1 MDLRKLER
9 STALLREEL
18 TDILRSEVRDP
29 RLNEVTVS
37 AVRLSRDRRHAR
49 VFVIAAQ
56 QGQEEEQAVLAA
68 LRRAAG
74 YVRRCL
80 AQRLSWYKAPEVTF
94 QLDEGMKQG
103 DRVLALFNDLE
114 SEEPAQA
121 DGSGPVAGE
130 SGNERPRGAFS
141 PVMDSRLAYATQSD
155 AATPAALAEPRD
167 SAFSSVDWEK
177 ACALVLEAQC
187 ILLTTHAGPDGD
199 AIGSIVGLS
208 IALRAMGKTVA
219 MVCSDPVPQDLT
231 FVPLSDQVRTLHDL
245 AKLPFAPDLII
256 VCDAASLARL
266 GAVYTESQSCFEA
279 SPILNLDHHQT
290 NSRFGRVNLVDSTAA
305 ATAEIAYELLERLH
319 VTITQ
324 EIATALMTGLVTDT
338 LGFRTGNV
346 TPRTLTLAA
355 HLLEHGAPLNEIG
368 YRVFHATRYE
378 KLRLWG
384 YGLSNLQ
391 RTKTGASCGRN
402 CLAQCARN

>member
-1 MDLRKLER
+1 MKDTL
-9 STALLREEL
+9 TAP
-18 TDILRSEVRDP
+18 TIKSASATKSQAADIPATLQEQRD
-29 RLNEVTVS
+29 T
-37 AVRLSRDRRHAR
+37 
-49 VFVIAAQ
+49 
-56 QGQEEEQAVLAA
+56 
-68 LRRAAG
+68 
-74 YVRRCL
+74 
-80 AQRLSWYKAPEVTF
+80 
-94 QLDEGMKQG
+94 
-103 DRVLALFNDLE
+103 
-114 SEEPAQA
+114 
-121 DGSGPVAGE
+121 
-130 SGNERPRGAFS
+130 AFS
-141 PVMDSRLAYATQSD
+141 PL
-155 AATPAALAEPRD
+155 E
-167 SAFSSVDWEK
+167 WES
-177 ACALVLEAQC
+177 ACALVLEAQR

-199 AIGSIVGLS
+199 AIGSMVGLS

-231 FVPLSDQVRTLHDL
+231 FVPLSDQVRALHDL

-305 ATAEIAYELLERLH
+305 ATAEIAHELLERLH

-324 EIATALMTGLVTDT
+324 EISTALMTGLVTDT
-338 LGFRTGNV
+338 LGFRTANV

-378 KLRLWG
+378 KLKLWG

-391 RTKTGASCGRN
+391 RTEDGRIVWAELPRAMRTELGAKESDLVG
-402 CLAQCARN
+402 LASFIEDMEGVDVVILAWDSKKDPTRTRLSLRSRTVNVAAIAQTLGGGGHSGAAGALLAEPLAVGLRKAVEAAKAHLA